1 MKTYALL
8 PAILLAIG
16 VAAVP
21 QASQAQFDPCV
32 SAAVSVPPPALP
44 EYQQPLAPGP
54 NYMWN
59 PGYWAWNSYG
69 YYWVPG
75 VWVVPPAVGLYWTP
89 GYWGYAPAGYV
100 WNQGYWG
107 PSVGFYGGINYG
119 FGYFGIGFVGGFWA
133 GGAFNYNTAVTNVNR
148 TVIKNVYSNGTV
160 IDNHFVRRDRVSFN
174 GGHGGISARPTHG
187 QVVAARERRFSSTPV
202 QTRHAAMAGVNRNN
216 FVAFNHGKPPVT
228 AVQKTSGTIHG
239 QPGFKGL
246 TTHDQNV
253 ARGQAMSRVRVA
265 NAPVAHAQVATRGT
279 SSAAAS
285 RERAGRQAT
294 IGAPGSHGSQG
305 GFHGSQ
311 GGFRGSQGGFHGPQ
325 GGFHD
330 SQGGFHDSQGGFHG
344 PQGGFHGGSSG
355 QDSGAGLGGHPPHGH
370 P

>member
-1 MKTYALL
+1 MKTHGSV
-8 PAILLAIG
+8 LAIFSAIV

-21 QASQAQFDPCV
+21 LVSVAQFDPCV

-44 EYQQPLAPGP
+44 EYQQQPPAPGP
-54 NYMWN
+54 DYMWN

-75 VWVVPPAVGLYWTP
+75 VWVVAPVVGLYWTP
-89 GYWGYAPAGYV
+89 GYWGYADTGYV

-148 TVIKNVYSNGTV
+148 TVIHNVYSNRTV
-160 IDNHFVRRDRVSFN
+160 INNHFVTHGRVSYN

-187 QVVAARERRFSSTPV
+187 QIVAARERRFGATQV
-202 QTRHAAMAGVNRNN
+202 QTRHAAVAGTNRNN
-216 FVAFNHGKPPVT
+216 FVAFNRGKPPVT
-228 AVQKTSGTIHG
+228 AVQKPSGTIRG
-239 QPGFKGL
+239 QPGFKAL
-246 TTHDQNV
+246 TAHDQNV

-265 NAPVAHAQVATRGT
+265 NAPVTHAQVANRGSI
-279 SSAAAS
+279 SSASSHEQSARHGTTSVPAY
-285 RERAGRQAT
+285 
-294 IGAPGSHGSQG
+294 HGSQGSFHGSPQG
-305 GFHGSQ
+305 GFHGS
-311 GGFRGSQGGFHGPQ
+311 
-325 GGFHD
+325 
-330 SQGGFHDSQGGFHG
+330 
-344 PQGGFHGGSSG
+344 PQGGFHGSPQGGFHGSPQGGGPHGGGSEHGDSGSG
-355 QDSGAGLGGHPPHGH
+355 QGGRPPHER